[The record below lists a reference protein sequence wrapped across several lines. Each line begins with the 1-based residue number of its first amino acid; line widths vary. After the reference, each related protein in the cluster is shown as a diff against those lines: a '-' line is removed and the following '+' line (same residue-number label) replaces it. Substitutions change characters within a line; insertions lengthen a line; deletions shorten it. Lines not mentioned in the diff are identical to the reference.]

1 MNERK
6 PKPVAT
12 WTIHTDGAICPQRG
26 ISGLGAIARNP
37 HGQICYWWHKRV
49 GRLTCNEA
57 EYAAAI
63 FALEQMIQSNRV
75 AEIDELVIYSD
86 SRVLV
91 DQMMGRAVA
100 HAPALR
106 LAQERLRRLVGR
118 FRKVRFQHISREHNR
133 LADALAFEAV
143 DEPGRS
149 PGPKSAGPNLELWRE
164 MEASWRDE

>member
-75 AEIDELVIYSD
+75 AEIDELVIYLGQFLLVHLSGEQH
-86 SRVLV
+86 RVLFV
-91 DQMMGRAVA
+91 LERHQLHTG
-100 HAPALR
+100 
-106 LAQERLRRLVGR
+106 LASAIPETRVQSPDLGLLFICYTEFLH
-118 FRKVRFQHISREHNR
+118 KTFQ
-133 LADALAFEAV
+133 
-143 DEPGRS
+143 
-149 PGPKSAGPNLELWRE
+149 
-164 MEASWRDE
+164 